1 MSFNRRREQSFQ
13 GRPFIIIEGT
23 WNASFL
29 QTLTDDDRP
38 VSDELPEYVPDRVR
52 VYIDKATQFPHR
64 VVYLKKVPGRQV
76 LKPMVSLEFRN
87 VKVNVRLADTVFSF
101 KPARAS
107 VSPTTPTIISGRCGS
122 PSPPRPEPKAEP
134 PADQVARHQPVDQGL
149 ARDVSE

>member
-87 VKVNVRLADTVFSF
+87 VKVNVRLADTVFTF
-101 KPARAS
+101 KPAPGVRVTDNTDDYLRQMRQSQSTAAGTEGGAPS
-107 VSPTTPTIISGRCGS
+107 RPGGS
-122 PSPPRPEPKAEP
+122 APARRPGS
-134 PADQVARHQPVDQGL
+134 R
-149 ARDVSE
+149 